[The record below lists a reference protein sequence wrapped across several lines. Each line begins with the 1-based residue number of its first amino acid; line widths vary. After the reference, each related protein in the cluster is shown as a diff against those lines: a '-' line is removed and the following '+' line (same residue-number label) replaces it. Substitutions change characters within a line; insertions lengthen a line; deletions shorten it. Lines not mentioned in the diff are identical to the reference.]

1 MICEITINQEITMT
15 MKFMVKKKTLDDT
28 KMIFIFEKSNSHNE
42 TIILYYYT
50 SHNVVLDCTY
60 KAKTLENR

>member
-1 MICEITINQEITMT
+1 MGCNIYIKDNEIHG
-15 MKFMVKKKTLDDT
+15 KKKTLDDT

-42 TIILYYYT
+42 TIILNYYT

>member
-1 MICEITINQEITMT
+1 

-42 TIILYYYT
+42 TIILNYYT